1 MRYVAER
8 CEKGDVVIFGRP
20 SGEKTVGR
28 VVRVN
33 AATYTIET
41 LEERGTK
48 RLHTAGGKWRVAK
61 KLVRKAESTE
71 ITAWLSTNGRAPKV
85 RKVKRVDRAI
95 LYDLQ
100 GIESRLSPENL
111 FMDGERSRTA
121 ARREERKLVAVR
133 RKLVAELGREPSLD
147 ELWG

>member
-48 RLHTAGGKWRVAK
+48 RSHTAGGKWRVAK
-61 KLVRKAESTE
+61 SLVRLRDRTLTVPEARPPRTE
-71 ITAWLSTNGRAPKV
+71 AK
-85 RKVKRVDRAI
+85 I
-95 LYDLQ
+95 LMDLQ
-100 GIESRLSPENL
+100 AVESRLSPENL

-121 ARREERKLVAVR
+121 ARREERKLVAIR
-133 RKLVAELGREPSLD
+133 RQLIAELGREPSLD

>member
-48 RLHTAGGKWRVAK
+48 RSHTAGGKWRVAK
-61 KLVRKAESTE
+61 KLVQLRDRTLTTPE
-71 ITAWLSTNGRAPKV
+71 APK
-85 RKVKRVDRAI
+85 RTDAEI
-95 LYDLQ
+95 IADLQ

-121 ARREERKLVAVR
+121 ARREERKLIAVR
-133 RKLVAELGREPSLD
+133 RKLIAELGREPSLT

>member
-1 MRYVAER
+1 VRYVAES

-20 SGEKTVGR
+20 SGEKTLGK
-28 VVRVN
+28 VVRIN
-33 AATYTIET
+33 AATYTIEA

-48 RLHTAGGKWRVAK
+48 RAHATGGKWRVAK
-61 KLVRKAESTE
+61 SLVRKYEFPKKLVRLPL
-71 ITAWLSTNGRAPKV
+71 TAPEPK
-85 RKVKRVDRAI
+85 RTDKAI

-100 GIESRLSPENL
+100 SVESRLSPENL

-133 RKLVAELGREPSLD
+133 RKLIAELGREPSLE
-147 ELWG
+147 ELYG

>member
-1 MRYVAER
+1 MRYVAES

-20 SGEKTVGR
+20 SGEKTLGK
-28 VVRVN
+28 VVRIN
-33 AATYTIET
+33 AATYTIEA

-48 RLHTAGGKWRVAK
+48 RAHATGGKWRVAK
-61 KLVRKAESTE
+61 SLVRKYEFPKKLVRLPL
-71 ITAWLSTNGRAPKV
+71 TAPEPK
-85 RKVKRVDRAI
+85 RTDKAI

-100 GIESRLSPENL
+100 SVESRLSPENL

-133 RKLVAELGREPSLD
+133 RKLIAELGREPSLE
-147 ELWG
+147 ELYG

>member
-8 CEKGDVVIFGRP
+8 AEKGDVVIFGRP
-20 SGEKTVGR
+20 SGEKTLGR

-33 AATYTIET
+33 AATYTIEA

-48 RLHTAGGKWRVAK
+48 RSHTAGGKWRVAK
-61 KLVRKAESTE
+61 SLVRKYEFPKKLVRLRDRTL
-71 ITAWLSTNGRAPKV
+71 TAPEPK
-85 RKVKRVDRAI
+85 RTDKAI

-100 GIESRLSPENL
+100 SVDNRLSPENL

-121 ARREERKLVAVR
+121 ARREERKLIAVR
-133 RKLVAELGREPSLD
+133 RKLIAELGREPSLE
-147 ELWG
+147 ELYG

>member
-1 MRYVAER
+1 
-8 CEKGDVVIFGRP
+8 VVIFGRP

-48 RLHTAGGKWRVAK
+48 RSHTAGGKWRVAK
-61 KLVRKAESTE
+61 KLVQLRDRTLTTPE
-71 ITAWLSTNGRAPKV
+71 APK
-85 RKVKRVDRAI
+85 RTDAEI
-95 LYDLQ
+95 IADLQ

-121 ARREERKLVAVR
+121 ARREERKLIAVR
-133 RKLVAELGREPSLD
+133 RKLIAELGREPSLT

>member
-33 AATYTIET
+33 AATYTIES

-48 RLHTAGGKWRVAK
+48 RSHGAGGKWRVAK

-71 ITAWLSTNGRAPKV
+71 MTAWLSTNGRAPKV
-85 RKVKRVDRAI
+85 CKAKRVDRAI

-100 GIESRLSPENL
+100 NIESRLSPENL

-121 ARREERKLVAVR
+121 ARREERKLIAAR
-133 RKLVAELGREPSLD
+133 RKLIAELGREPSLE
-147 ELWG
+147 ELYG